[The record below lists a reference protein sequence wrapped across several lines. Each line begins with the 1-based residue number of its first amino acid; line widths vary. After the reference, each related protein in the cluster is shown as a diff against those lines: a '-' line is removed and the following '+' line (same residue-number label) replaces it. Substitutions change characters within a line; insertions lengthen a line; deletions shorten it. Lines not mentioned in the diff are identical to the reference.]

1 MTSFTPGTSLES
13 SSARTALNDDYE
25 VRSSGSTPTI
35 RGHNVPKSTCVNGHA
50 TPGEANDPPLLV
62 TPLRYGT
69 VQPKLYRGLYPRK
82 INLPFLRRLKLKTI
96 LSLTPEPLEDEIQ
109 KFCNDEGIK
118 MTHLKTSKSGKKGL
132 PITYKEVTQAIEIII
147 SQQHAPLYVHCLNGS
162 QATSLVIACLRK
174 LSFWRTSSI
183 FSEFMYY
190 SEVSAADH
198 KFVEEYKA
206 EIQLPQDTVPWIWMG
221 LSRKGIVENH
231 PTVKIKNADN
241 STAREEIAEDEE
253 VA

>member
-1 MTSFTPGTSLES
+1 MES
-13 SSARTALNDDYE
+13 SLISSALEDDHEHGSCRSTESSCTPNESNTAA
-25 VRSSGSTPTI
+25 VTI
-35 RGHNVPKSTCVNGHA
+35 GHA
-50 TPGEANDPPLLV
+50 AVGDDDDPPLLV

-82 INLPFLRRLKLKTI
+82 INIPFLRRLKLRTI
-96 LSLTPEPLEDEIQ
+96 LSLTPEPLEEDIQ
-109 KFCNDEGIK
+109 NFCKEEGIEMK
-118 MTHLKTSKSGKKGL
+118 HIKLSKTGKKGL
-132 PITYKEVTQAIEIII
+132 PISYKEVTQAIEIII
-147 SQQHAPLYVHCLNGS
+147 SQQHSPLYIHCLNGS

-206 EIQLPQDTVPWIWMG
+206 EIVLPEDTVPWIWMG

-231 PTVKIKNADN
+231 PTVKIKNANN
-241 STAREEIAEDEE
+241 STAREATGDNEE
-253 VA
+253 GAR

>member
-1 MTSFTPGTSLES
+1 MTSATRRIVLERS
-13 SSARTALNDDYE
+13 QARTARDDEYE
-25 VRSSGSTPTI
+25 RSTRRTETDCDHTE
-35 RGHNVPKSTCVNGHA
+35 HNTEGISDHEEDN
-50 TPGEANDPPLLV
+50 PPLLV
-62 TPLRYGT
+62 TPLRYGI

-96 LSLTPEPLEDEIQ
+96 LSLTPEPLEDEIA

-118 MTHLKTSKSGKKGL
+118 MTHIKTSKSGKKGV
-132 PITYKEVTQAIEIII
+132 PISYKEVTQAIEIII
-147 SQQHAPLYVHCLNGS
+147 SQQHAPLYIHCLNGS

-183 FSEFMYY
+183 LSEFMYY

-198 KFVEEYKA
+198 KFVDEFKA

-231 PTVKIKNADN
+231 PTVKIKNANN
-241 STAREEIAEDEE
+241 SPSIEAAAEAQEAE
-253 VA
+253 SEQ